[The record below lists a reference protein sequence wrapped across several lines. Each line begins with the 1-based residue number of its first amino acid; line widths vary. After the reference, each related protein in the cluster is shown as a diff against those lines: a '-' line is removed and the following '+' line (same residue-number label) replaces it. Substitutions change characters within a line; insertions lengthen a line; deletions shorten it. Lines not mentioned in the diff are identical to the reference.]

1 MPCGAKACSFSL
13 LLVIAVWFPATV
25 TGQALDRAHFIG
37 LAAGVVKVEARNN
50 SGSYS
55 LGTAVA
61 IAPGRVVTNC
71 HVTRDARLITLVKGS
86 SRWPA
91 VAQSADLEHDL
102 CVLEAPK
109 LEATPVR
116 MGSARDLRIGQ
127 RVGAMGFTG
136 GVGMAFRDG
145 MVGALHRLDG
155 SMVIQ
160 STTAFT
166 SGASGG
172 ALFDQEG
179 RLVGIL
185 TFRLPGPHGH
195 YFSAPV
201 DWIAARVG
209 AVEGFT
215 GIAPLA
221 ATRSFWQRSPPD
233 LPYFMRAALLEADG
247 QWPEL
252 LNLADAWAVAED
264 DSPEPWLAR
273 GKACLRLDRRE
284 AAVEAFIRATM
295 VEPASGEAWFNLGVT
310 YFHLGEATEVQRAHA
325 TLSRLNPDLA
335 EDLAVI
341 AGLSLQ

>member
-1 MPCGAKACSFSL
+1 MFGGTRLCSFAFLVGIASSL
-13 LLVIAVWFPATV
+13 PATV
-25 TGQALDRAHFIG
+25 TAQALDRTHFIR
-37 LAAGVVKVEARNN
+37 LAASVVKVEVQNRN
-50 SGSYS
+50 GSYS

-71 HVTRDARLITLVKGS
+71 HVTRDARLITLVKGAL
-86 SRWPA
+86 RWPA
-91 VAQSADLEHDL
+91 IAQSADLEHDL
-102 CVLEAPK
+102 CILEAPT
-109 LEATPVR
+109 LEAMPVR
-116 MGSARDLRIGQ
+116 MGSARSLRIGQ

-136 GVGMAFRDG
+136 GIGMAFRDG

-155 SMVIQ
+155 SKVIQ

-172 ALFDQEG
+172 ALFDNEG

-185 TFRLPGPHGH
+185 TFRLPGAPGY

-201 DWIAARVG
+201 DWVAARVT

-221 ATRSFWQRSPPD
+221 ATRPFWQHPPPD
-233 LPYFMRAALLEADG
+233 LPYFMRAALLEAGD

-252 LNLADAWAVAED
+252 LKLAEAWAVAED
-264 DSPEPWLAR
+264 DSPEPWITR
-273 GKACLRLDRRE
+273 GKAYLRLDRRE
-284 AAVEAFIRATM
+284 AAAEAFSRATV
-295 VEPASGEAWFNLGVT
+295 VEPASGDAWFNLGVT
-310 YFHLGEATEVQRAHA
+310 CFHLGETAELQRAHL

-335 EDLAVI
+335 KDLAVI
-341 AGLSLQ
+341 SGLSIQ

>member
-1 MPCGAKACSFSL
+1 MPRGAGTCS
-13 LLVIAVWFPATV
+13 LVILLGVTVSFPATV
-25 TGQALDRAHFIG
+25 TAQALDRAHFIR
-37 LAAGVVKVEARNN
+37 LAAGIVKVEARNN

-55 LGTAVA
+55 LGTGVA

-91 VAQSADLEHDL
+91 IAQSADLEHDL
-102 CVLEAPK
+102 CVLEAPT

-136 GVGMAFRDG
+136 GMEMAFRDG

-155 SMVIQ
+155 SMVVQ

-172 ALFDQEG
+172 ALFDHEG

-185 TFRLPGPHGH
+185 TFRLPGPQGY

-201 DWIAARVG
+201 DWVAARVT
-209 AVEGFT
+209 AVAGFV

-221 ATRSFWQRSPPD
+221 ATRSFWQRPPPD
-233 LPYFMRAALLEADG
+233 LPYFMRAALLEAGD

-252 LNLADAWAVAED
+252 LKLADAWAVAED

-273 GKACLRLDRRE
+273 GKAYLRLDRRE
-284 AAVEAFIRATM
+284 AAVEAFSRATV

-310 YFHLGEATEVQRAHA
+310 YFRLGEATELQRAHA
-325 TLSRLNPDLA
+325 TLSQLNPDLA

-341 AGLSLQ
+341 SGLSLQ

>member
-1 MPCGAKACSFSL
+1 MPRGAGTGSFVFL
-13 LLVIAVWFPATV
+13 LGVAVTFPATV
-25 TGQALDRAHFIG
+25 TAQALDRAHFIR
-37 LAAGVVKVEARNN
+37 LAASVVKVEARNS

-55 LGTAVA
+55 LGTAVT

-91 VAQSADLEHDL
+91 IAQNADLEHDL
-102 CVLEAPK
+102 CVLEAPT

-136 GVGMAFRDG
+136 GVEMAFRDG

-155 SMVIQ
+155 SKVIQ

-172 ALFDQEG
+172 ALFDHEG
-179 RLVGIL
+179 QLVGIL
-185 TFRLPGPHGH
+185 TFRLPGPQSY

-201 DWIAARVG
+201 DWVAERIAAG
-209 AVEGFT
+209 EGFV

-221 ATRSFWQRSPPD
+221 ATRSFWQRPPSD
-233 LPYFMRAALLEADG
+233 LPYFMRAAMLEAGG
-247 QWPEL
+247 QWSEL
-252 LNLADAWAVAED
+252 LNLADLWAAAED
-264 DSPEPWLAR
+264 DSPEPWIAR
-273 GKACLRLDRRE
+273 GKAYLRLDRRE
-284 AAVEAFIRATM
+284 AAVKAFSRATI

-310 YFHLGEATEVQRAHA
+310 CFRLGEAAELQRAYA